1 MLDART
7 TSGVHEAEVAL
18 LVQAYAALPP
28 GAPVR
33 LAKRTS
39 NLFRFRDATAGATAE
54 LDVSAFGHVLSVDPV
69 TRTARV
75 GGMTTYEDLCDA
87 TLPHQLMPLVVPQL
101 KTITLGGAVTGL
113 GIESTSLRNGMPH
126 ESVTEL
132 EILTGDG
139 RVVVATDDN

>member
-1 MLDART
+1 MPVLDARMT
-7 TSGVHEAEVAL
+7 ADAHEVEVARL
-18 LVQAYAALPP
+18 REAYAALPP

-39 NLFRFRDATAGATAE
+39 NLFRFRDADPKTPKAPKSLRSLAGKTAQRDRG
-54 LDVSAFGHVLSVDPV
+54 LDVSAFSRVLCVDPA

-87 TLPHQLMPLVVPQL
+87 TLRHQLMPLVVPQL

-113 GIESTSLRNGMPH
+113 GIESTSLR
-126 ESVTEL
+126 S
-132 EILTGDG
+132 
-139 RVVVATDDN
+139 

>member
-1 MLDART
+1 MGDTLPEMFVRLSTDLGLLSVRGRFHNRQQPFTGRMPVLDART
-7 TSGVHEAEVAL
+7 TSGVHEAEVAR

-39 NLFRFRDATAGATAE
+39 NLFRFRAATADAAAG

-75 GGMTTYEDLCDA
+75 GDFW
-87 TLPHQLMPLVVPQL
+87 
-101 KTITLGGAVTGL
+101 
-113 GIESTSLRNGMPH
+113 
-126 ESVTEL
+126 
-132 EILTGDG
+132 G
-139 RVVVATDDN
+139 REAS